1 MIGYLIGGWL
11 SWMNRLDKLFLN
23 SFKYALEGI
32 KYAFTYEQNIIV
44 HTIVATLVI
53 ILGLILKINEYE
65 WLICFI
71 LFGLVIATELINTS
85 VEAIVDLICPKK
97 DPLAKIAKD
106 TASGAV
112 LVFAITASIAGI
124 IIFLPKIIELLK

>member
-1 MIGYLIGGWL
+1 MD
-11 SWMNRLDKLFLN
+11 SVSRDKLKKRSIKRLFN

-32 KYAFTYEQNIIV
+32 KYAFIYEQNIIV
-44 HTIVATLVI
+44 HTIIAILVI
-53 ILGLILKINEYE
+53 VLGITLRINEYE

-85 VEAIVDLICPKK
+85 LEAIVDLICPKK

-112 LVFAITASIAGI
+112 LAFASVAAISGL
-124 IIFLPKIIELLK
+124 IIFLPKIITIIKTL

>member
-1 MIGYLIGGWL
+1 MD
-11 SWMNRLDKLFLN
+11 SVSRDKLKKRSIKRLFN

-32 KYAFTYEQNIIV
+32 KYAFIYEQNIIV
-44 HTIVATLVI
+44 HSIIATIVI
-53 ILGLILKINEYE
+53 ILGITLKISHFE

-85 VEAIVDLICPKK
+85 IEAIVDLICPKK

-112 LVFAITASIAGI
+112 LVFASVAAISGL
-124 IIFLPKIIELLK
+124 IIFVPKIMDVIKAL

>member
-1 MIGYLIGGWL
+1 MD
-11 SWMNRLDKLFLN
+11 SVSRDKLKEKSFKRLFK
-23 SFKYALEGI
+23 SFKYAIEGI
-32 KYAFTYEQNIIV
+32 IYAFKYEQNIIV
-44 HTIVATLVI
+44 HTLVMILVI
-53 ILGLILKINEYE
+53 LLGIIVKLSIFE
-65 WLICFI
+65 WLICLI
-71 LFGLVIATELINTS
+71 LFGLVIATEMINTAI
-85 VEAIVDLICPKK
+85 EATVDLACDKK

>member
-1 MIGYLIGGWL
+1 MD
-11 SWMNRLDKLFLN
+11 SVSRDKLKKRSLKRLLN

-106 TASGAV
+106 TASSAT
-112 LVFAITASIAGI
+112 LVFSITSFIGALIM
-124 IIFLPKIIELLK
+124 FVPKLFK